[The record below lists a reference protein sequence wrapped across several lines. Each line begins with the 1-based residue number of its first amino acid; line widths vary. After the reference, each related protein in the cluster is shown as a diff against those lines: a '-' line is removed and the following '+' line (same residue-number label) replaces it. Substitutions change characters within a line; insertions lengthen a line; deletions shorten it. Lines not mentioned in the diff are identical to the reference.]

1 MRAVRIRRLL
11 ETVHGHVLGDQHL
24 IPLGVTRGQAGLD
37 PAVQFGAVCGYYVH
51 DPVPPA
57 VKGLARLGG
66 KGFDVLAFQ
75 QVQDVL
81 VQVGEFFP
89 CLLYT
94 SDAADD

>member
-1 MRAVRIRRLL
+1 MF
-11 ETVHGHVLGDQHL
+11 GDQYL
-24 IPLGVTRGQAGLD
+24 ISLGVTRGKAGLH
-37 PAVQFGAVCGYYVH
+37 PAVQFGAGGGYHVH
-51 DPVPPA
+51 GPVPPA

-89 CLLYT
+89 QLLGVKFGPLRG
-94 SDAADD
+94 ALAL